1 MRTGFGASR
10 TRSCDSTIGRIRR
23 QVRAGAICL
32 VAATAMA
39 SCASMM
45 KMYIPPDQVVREEGP
60 TAPNVSWSIVE
71 FDDQGLLFDSRQLDR
86 TIAEVRR
93 LASLREGRLRLVVFV
108 HGWKHDASPQDAANT
123 NGNLRQFPLL
133 LRQFSSGD
141 PQDQVFGLYMAW
153 RGEPLARTEPFN
165 ALFRPWISFFSRIR
179 AAGRVARPEF
189 TETLL
194 SVLTAAELAFNDE
207 YRKPQG
213 DRTTSVI
220 IGHSMGGFIV
230 EEALSK
236 AMLGSLVTQL
246 PAVNR
251 SKRESKELLESA
263 RQASTLAGR
272 VWASEKE
279 CAIRVAALQRQV
291 EACRID
297 GSTSVPAS
305 ASPRESLWLN
315 SDLLAKSIREAV
327 LELSIE
333 ATSPTITPRCGIYRA
348 SSPSIEGTRDR
359 LRALVEGASELRELA
374 PRNPVGGSVSA
385 GFATLE
391 SFQALAEAELA
402 RLRAGAQSL
411 PIQEFKRRISRLNQR
426 LDLVS
431 GSLAS
436 REAELLALEQ
446 SRAVSEA
453 SSLSGQ
459 REALERDAKTRTES
473 ASRVLI
479 SWKPPADLV
488 LLVNP
493 ASRSILARHMIGAL
507 KRLRSTF
514 YAAEDLKLPWMLD
527 SEIPWMISV
536 SSRGDAAN
544 RVFFP
549 LGAGL
554 DSSGE
559 RFREDCELRGEVL
572 EKVSLEARNPHAR
585 PCVTRDETAEP
596 LSSPARTAKTSER
609 SLVRSIAPLND
620 VLLSHRLVP
629 VGPGDA
635 ADPDFAGSVCEAA
648 PFETNFDRRGGLGVN
663 EITTCDHRYRLEEVD
678 WDAQPERPPHLRW
691 NDSGYWVIEADRSI
705 IEEHNDIFGYRMHAL
720 VAGLIRISQALNPR
734 VEAAPAAIQVPV
746 AAASQ

>member
-45 KMYIPPDQVVREEGP
+45 KMYIPLDQVVREEGP

-71 FDDQGLLFDSRQLDR
+71 FDGPRFTLRFEDNSTGRSPRFEGSRHFAKKVL
-86 TIAEVRR
+86 
-93 LASLREGRLRLVVFV
+93 LRLVVFV

-153 RGEPLARTEPFN
+153 RGSHWRGQSRSMRS
-165 ALFRPWISFFSRIR
+165 FRPWISFFQQDPRRGTRSD
-179 AAGRVARPEF
+179 PEF

-194 SVLTAAELAFNDE
+194 SVLTAAELAFNDGAG
-207 YRKPQG
+207 KPQG

-263 RQASTLAGR
+263 RRASTLAGR

-359 LRALVEGASELRELA
+359 LRRSCGRSGIGTPRAFA

-385 GFATLE
+385 GFA
-391 SFQALAEAELA
+391 
-402 RLRAGAQSL
+402 R
-411 PIQEFKRRISRLNQR
+411 P
-426 LDLVS
+426 
-431 GSLAS
+431 
-436 REAELLALEQ
+436 
-446 SRAVSEA
+446 SEA
-453 SSLSGQ
+453 
-459 REALERDAKTRTES
+459 
-473 ASRVLI
+473 
-479 SWKPPADLV
+479 P
-488 LLVNP
+488 
-493 ASRSILARHMIGAL
+493 GA
-507 KRLRSTF
+507 
-514 YAAEDLKLPWMLD
+514 
-527 SEIPWMISV
+527 
-536 SSRGDAAN
+536 
-544 RVFFP
+544 
-549 LGAGL
+549 
-554 DSSGE
+554 
-559 RFREDCELRGEVL
+559 
-572 EKVSLEARNPHAR
+572 
-585 PCVTRDETAEP
+585 
-596 LSSPARTAKTSER
+596 
-609 SLVRSIAPLND
+609 
-620 VLLSHRLVP
+620 
-629 VGPGDA
+629 
-635 ADPDFAGSVCEAA
+635 
-648 PFETNFDRRGGLGVN
+648 RRGGACAVA
-663 EITTCDHRYRLEEVD
+663 RRR
-678 WDAQPERPPHLRW
+678 AKSPESKSSTFAFL
-691 NDSGYWVIEADRSI
+691 A
-705 IEEHNDIFGYRMHAL
+705 
-720 VAGLIRISQALNPR
+720 
-734 VEAAPAAIQVPV
+734 
-746 AAASQ
+746 